1 MKTMRVSCDSKGV
14 NTAIKTLR
22 CGGIVIFPTD
32 TVYGVGCDPY
42 NKNAIKSLYK
52 IKKRNTSK
60 LFPILGFSKKELSKI
75 AVFDEMANKISEKFW
90 PGQITLILPLKD
102 KKLKQSLNLD
112 KKIAVRVPKNSCIL
126 SILKE
131 CKLIV
136 GTSANISGSQSFRD
150 PEECIRN
157 ISGYDLFV
165 DGGIISNSREST
177 IVEIDNDDLR
187 VLRTGIISKAE
198 IMELF

>member
-14 NTAIKTLR
+14 NIAIRTFR
-22 CGGIVIFPTD
+22 NGGIVVFPTD
-32 TVYGVGCDPY
+32 TVYGIGCDPY
-42 NKNAIKSLYK
+42 NKNAIKSLYQ
-52 IKKRNTSK
+52 IKNRDPSK
-60 LFPILGFSKKELSKI
+60 LFPILGFSKRELSEI
-75 AVFDEMANKISEKFW
+75 AVFDEMADKISEKFW
-90 PGQITLILPLKD
+90 PGQVTLVLKLKD

-112 KKIAVRVPKNSCIL
+112 EKIAVRVPKNPCAL

-165 DGGIISNSREST
+165 DGGIISSKGEST
-177 IVEIDNDDLR
+177 VVEINNDLKILR
-187 VLRTGIISKAE
+187 PGIISKEE
-198 IMELF
+198 IMNLF

>member
-22 CGGIVIFPTD
+22 SGGIVIFPTD

-112 KKIAVRVPKNSCIL
+112 KKIAVRVPKNSCTL